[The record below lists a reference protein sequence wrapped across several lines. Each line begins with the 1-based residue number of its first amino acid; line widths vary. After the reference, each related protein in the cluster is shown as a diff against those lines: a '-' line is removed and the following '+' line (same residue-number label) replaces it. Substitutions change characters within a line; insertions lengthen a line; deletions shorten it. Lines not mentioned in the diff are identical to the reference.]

1 MLELF
6 SGYAPIPTGPAAAPK
21 PAPSPSPSASSS
33 SSTSSL
39 QPPAGRGQGRR
50 TPSPQG
56 QRAAPVAAPR
66 QPEKTPSPQKHP
78 PSTSQSQKGRFLLS
92 FPLLMAFPSFVCRRF
107 LNRIKLFEN
116 GLQISENQTFPFY
129 EFQVASHL

>member
-39 QPPAGRGQGRR
+39 QPPAGRGQGQR

-78 PSTSQSQKGRFLLS
+78 PSTSQSQKGRFTFLS
-92 FPLLMAFPSFVCRRF
+92 IAYCFVCPRF
-107 LNRIKLFEN
+107 LNRELSITNFRKSNLF
-116 GLQISENQTFPFY
+116 I
-129 EFQVASHL
+129 V